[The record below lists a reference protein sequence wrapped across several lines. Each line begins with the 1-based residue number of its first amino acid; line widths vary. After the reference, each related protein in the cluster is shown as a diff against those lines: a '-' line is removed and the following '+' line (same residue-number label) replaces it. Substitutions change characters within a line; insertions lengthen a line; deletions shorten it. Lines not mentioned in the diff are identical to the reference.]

1 MQTKGVP
8 AARSIAPMEE
18 SRPHVSSLHHGPAP
32 TDKTHLRQLI
42 LTRIR
47 ASGPCYD
54 GDRWT
59 HPRGSTRDDSLP
71 PHATDVAGRARSLGA
86 FFQRLCRPIWPPT
99 GMQRLALKTG
109 NPPAA
114 QALAS
119 PLVERVPVAEEIA
132 LFQAIQQD
140 ASDWQRRAFDDYYR
154 LVYGLLV
161 KALGPHGDV
170 EDLVSD
176 VFVGFFESA
185 KNIRQASGI
194 RSYIVSI
201 AMNVVRREVR
211 QRKRRRLIYRLVGG
225 PGDWERGASTDD
237 PKAKAAL
244 LQLSRILDDIDT
256 EERIAFV
263 LSGLE
268 GLTMVEIA
276 EVLHVSLSTAKRRVR
291 RANEH
296 VRKRVSR
303 NALLADYIRDRSG
316 GSHG

>member
-1 MQTKGVP
+1 
-8 AARSIAPMEE
+8 
-18 SRPHVSSLHHGPAP
+18 
-32 TDKTHLRQLI
+32 
-42 LTRIR
+42 
-47 ASGPCYD
+47 
-54 GDRWT
+54 
-59 HPRGSTRDDSLP
+59 
-71 PHATDVAGRARSLGA
+71 
-86 FFQRLCRPIWPPT
+86 
-99 GMQRLALKTG
+99 MQRLALTSG
-109 NPPAA
+109 SHPTA
-114 QALAS
+114 QSLAS
-119 PLVERVPVAEEIA
+119 PFVERVPVAEEIA
-132 LFQAIQQD
+132 LFEAIQHGG
-140 ASDWQRRAFDDYYR
+140 SDWQRRAFDDYYR

-161 KALGPHGDV
+161 KSLGPHGDI

-211 QRKRRRLIYRLVGG
+211 QRKRRRLIYKLVGG
-225 PGDWERGASTDD
+225 PQEWERGTSTDD

-244 LQLSRILDDIDT
+244 LQLSRILDDINT
-256 EERIAFV
+256 EDRIAFV

-268 GLTMVEIA
+268 GLSMVEIA